1 VKPEGSGR
9 HRVSVS
15 DAGYHEGMSDAR
27 DLVTDTGLEPDE
39 LEWLNE
45 RMAEYRELL
54 AYLREH

>member
-1 VKPEGSGR
+1 
-9 HRVSVS
+9 
-15 DAGYHEGMSDAR
+15 MSDAR
-27 DLVTDTGLEPDE
+27 DLVTDTGLQPEE